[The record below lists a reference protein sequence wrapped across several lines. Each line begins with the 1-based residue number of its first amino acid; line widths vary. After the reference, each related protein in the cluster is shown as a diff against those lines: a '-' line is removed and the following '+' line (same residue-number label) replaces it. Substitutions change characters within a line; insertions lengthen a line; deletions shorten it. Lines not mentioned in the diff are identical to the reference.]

1 MTARRSTEWLIRQF
15 QYLQL
20 YFKRLFLLFMMV
32 SFPYILLMLFT
43 PFVFFYGL
51 VYQDWGAITGGL
63 TFLFSMLMVSWLVQ
77 RAIPVKPTDFDSND
91 RQYKLTLWLLVTPV
105 AVLVMGWALIK
116 TMLRVKRGLLTMQ
129 WCSVKYRVDTRTRR
143 VVEIIR

>member
-1 MTARRSTEWLIRQF
+1 
-15 QYLQL
+15 
-20 YFKRLFLLFMMV
+20 MV